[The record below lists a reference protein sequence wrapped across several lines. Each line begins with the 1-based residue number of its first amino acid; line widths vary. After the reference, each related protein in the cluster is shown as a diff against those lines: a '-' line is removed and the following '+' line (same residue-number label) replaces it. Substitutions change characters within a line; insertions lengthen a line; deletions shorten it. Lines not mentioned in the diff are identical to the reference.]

1 MEDVFAAI
9 DERLPYAD
17 NFEPYKSQLE
27 FQYTYYRL
35 NVKNYVVF
43 YVVKK
48 DVPDKKIMEVRRIL
62 YSKRNLSEI
71 I

>member
-1 MEDVFAAI
+1 MEDVFATI

-27 FQYTYYRL
+27 FQYTYCRL

-62 YSKRNLSEI
+62 YIKRNLSEI